1 MNHAPTFVLVGHCW
15 ADRIGLRS
23 AVKRAVRSAR
33 IERADDLPA
42 LRNYLGS
49 GAVLLINRVLGGG
62 FDPGSGVELIRLL
75 AETGDAERAI
85 LISNH
90 GDAQDEAVAAGAQPG
105 FGKSQLRDQATE
117 QLLRQAATCVSRSAP
132 ARPYTGEA
140 RAER

>member
-1 MNHAPTFVLVGHCW
+1 MSDAPTFVLVGHCW

-42 LRNYLGS
+42 LRNHLGS

-62 FDPGSGVELIRLL
+62 FDTGSGVELIRLL
-75 AETGDAERAI
+75 AETGDAESAI

-90 GDAQDEAVAAGAQPG
+90 ANAQDEAAAAGAQPG

-117 QLLRQAATCVSRSAP
+117 QLLRQAAAI
-132 ARPYTGEA
+132 
-140 RAER
+140 